1 LAERRR
7 LIVAIRRYRHWP
19 ILAKILTI
27 PIISFVIILIAV
39 EIAVIPFIVRE
50 IMEQKKT
57 ATRQAVEVAYGIL
70 ELNAKQARDG
80 KMPQEEAQRL
90 SIEAVKGLR
99 YSEKEYFWI
108 NDTGKPVPKMI
119 THPTVTSLD
128 GKVLDD
134 PKFNKAT
141 SMQEGLSGKVQKLE
155 MKNLFE
161 SFVAVADKAGHGF
174 VTYEW
179 PKPITGG
186 GVTSELYTKLSYVK
200 KFEPW
205 GWIIGSG
212 IYVDNVAKEAN
223 VIRVWVYAATVAFS
237 LVLLFLAWSIGNG
250 IKRAL
255 REVVTGLTQIAS
267 GDADLTQRLEVKCED
282 ESGELATAFNT
293 FLENL
298 HKIISMVMQNATL
311 VAHAAVDMKSRSSEM
326 AQGAERVAMDATTVA
341 TACEEMSATSN
352 DIASNCVRAVESSQ
366 RTSGYASDGSVV
378 VNTTI
383 NVMNRIAEQV
393 RSIAGTVGS
402 LGEKSNQI
410 GAIVGTIQDIADQTN
425 LLALNAAIEAARA
438 GEQGRGFAVVADE
451 VRALADRTSKATR
464 EISAMIKSIQAET
477 QGAVEAMN
485 QGVQDVQDGT
495 SEASRSGEALQQI
508 LSQVDEVT
516 LQINQ
521 IATSAE
527 EQTATTGEI
536 SGNIVRITEDARK
549 SSQYADE
556 TISAAKNLNS
566 LAEALISAIN
576 RFRTIIKWNDRMTV
590 TVRKF
595 DDQHKQ
601 LVMMIQKLNE
611 AMKKGEGEK
620 VIRTILSGLVAYAD
634 SHFKQEEA
642 MMQQHNYPDFQA
654 HKQLHDDLR
663 SKVGEVIIEFEQGR
677 AVPAEIMT
685 FLSDWLINHIMK
697 VDKKYGEFFSKKGI
711 LG

>member
-1 LAERRR
+1 M
-7 LIVAIRRYRHWP
+7 AIKRYRHWP

-27 PIISFVIILIAV
+27 PIISFIIILIGI
-39 EIAVIPFIVRE
+39 ELAVIPYIANK

-57 ATRQAVEVAYGIL
+57 ATRQTVEIAYGVI
-70 ELNAKQARDG
+70 EDHAKQVKEG
-80 KMPQEEAQRL
+80 KLPQEEGQRL
-90 SIEAVKGLR
+90 SIEAIKTLR
-99 YSEKEYFWI
+99 YDGKEYFWI
-108 NDTGKPVPKMI
+108 NDLGKPIPKMVM
-119 THPTVTSLD
+119 HPTVPSLD
-128 GKVLDD
+128 GKLLDD

-141 SMQEGLSGKVQKLE
+141 SMQEGTSGEVKKLE
-155 MKNLFE
+155 MKNLFG
-161 SFVAVADKAGHGF
+161 SFVAVVDKTGEGF

-179 PKPITGG
+179 PKPKTGG

-205 GWIIGSG
+205 GWVIGSG
-212 IYVDNVAKEAN
+212 IYVDDVANEASA
-223 VIRVWVYAATVAFS
+223 IRVWVYAATLVFS
-237 LVLLFLAWSIGNG
+237 LVLLLLAWSVGNG
-250 IKRAL
+250 IRRAL
-255 REVVTGLTQIAS
+255 KEVITGLNQMAS
-267 GDADLTQRLEVKCED
+267 GDADLTHRLEVKRED
-282 ESGELATAFNT
+282 ESGELAAAFNT

-298 HKIISMVMQNATL
+298 HKIISMVMQNATQ
-311 VAHAAVDMKSRSSEM
+311 VAHASVDMKLRSGEM
-326 AQGAERVAMDATTVA
+326 AQSAERVSMDATTVA
-341 TACEEMSATSN
+341 TASEEMSATSN

-366 RTSGYASDGSVV
+366 RTSGYAKDGEVV
-378 VNTTI
+378 VNNTI
-383 NVMNRIAEQV
+383 DVMNRIAEQV

-464 EISAMIKSIQAET
+464 EISEMIKGIQAET
-477 QGAVEAMN
+477 LGAVETMN
-485 QGVQDVQDGT
+485 QGVKEVQDGT
-495 SEASRSGEALQQI
+495 SEAARSGEALKQI

-521 IATSAE
+521 IATAAE

-536 SGNIVRITEDARK
+536 SGNIGRITEDARM
-549 SSQYADE
+549 SSQYAQE
-556 TISAAKNLNS
+556 TTAAAETLNR
-566 LAEALISAIN
+566 LAESLISAID

-590 TVRKF
+590 SVHQF

-601 LVMMIQKLNE
+601 LVAMIQKLNE

-620 VIRTILSGLVAYAD
+620 VISDILMGLVAYAD
-634 SHFKQEEA
+634 SHFKQEESL
-642 MMQQHNYPDFQA
+642 MQQHNYPDFTA

-663 SKVGEVIIEFEQGR
+663 KKVGEVIVEFEQGR
-677 AVPAEIMT
+677 AVPAEIMA

-697 VDKKYGEFFSKKGI
+697 VDKKYGEFFGKKGI
-711 LG
+711 K